1 MLSNQKT
8 GAANLLQLSI
18 LKEQGLCSK
27 KVGLGRLCKVF
38 GLYGETMP
46 HHEAQT
52 LTSCFCAVSLLADLQ
67 EDGALWAQVAALC
80 LEFRVSVNQ

>member
-1 MLSNQKT
+1 
-8 GAANLLQLSI
+8 
-18 LKEQGLCSK
+18 
-27 KVGLGRLCKVF
+27 
-38 GLYGETMP
+38 MP